1 MAKSVRTFLADF
13 PPNLGF
19 EATAGQHYM
28 LIDSYESTNAVTTA
42 EGQKLSSIGLYI
54 PAGSLTT
61 SYTGNYEG
69 KEGAATAAKSAA
81 IAAGAIGS
89 KAKNVT
95 GKIAAL
101 ATALGQTFT
110 KQVTAAADST
120 GFLSAQGN
128 TPNNHMALVYRGPN
142 SFRQHTFA
150 FKFFPKNSAESETV
164 KKIISEF
171 RFGTLP
177 RMNGGGGLIKD
188 AFFKS
193 PRHHKIRFCQG
204 GSGADGAQSENGY
217 LFEIGTSVIT
227 NMVVNYDPQSV
238 VSFHSGGQPVA
249 IDLSLTFQEIELQI
263 NTKDSIYSGQGRDA
277 LVDATADSQNQSSSQ
292 TTSEQQ
298 SRSEAALSQ
307 QRDTGGSRQNRARDF

>member
-1 MAKSVRTFLADF
+1 MATQFLADF

-28 LIDSYESTNAVTTA
+28 LIDSYESKNAVTTNDA
-42 EGQKLSSIGLYI
+42 ETSKLSSIGLYI
-54 PAGSLTT
+54 PAGSLST

-69 KEGAATAAKSAA
+69 KDGAA

-110 KQVTAAADST
+110 KQVAAAADST

-142 SFRQHTFA
+142 TFRQHTFA
-150 FKFFPKNSAESETV
+150 FKFFPKNSKESNTV
-164 KKIISEF
+164 RNIISEF

-177 RMNGGGGLIKD
+177 RMNSAAGLVKD

-249 IDLSLTFQEIELQI
+249 IDMSLTFQEIELQI
-263 NTKDSIYSGQGRDA
+263 NTKDSIYNNRGRDA
-277 LVDATADSQNQSSSQ
+277 LVGATADSQNQSRSQ

-298 SRSEAALSQ
+298 AAQ
-307 QRDTGGSRQNRARDF
+307 QRVAEEVNAPPAGSGPS

>member
-69 KEGAATAAKSAA
+69 KEGAATAAKMGGSFGKSSQQDQRSVTTRISDFASALSSTLS
-81 IAAGAIGS
+81 S
-89 KAKNVT
+89 KV
-95 GKIAAL
+95 
-101 ATALGQTFT
+101 AT
-110 KQVTAAADST
+110 AADST
-120 GFLSAQGN
+120 GFISAGGF
-128 TPNNHMALVYRGPN
+128 TPNNHMALVYKGPN

-150 FKFFPKNSAESETV
+150 FKFFPKNSKESETV

-204 GSGADGAQSENGY
+204 GTGADAAGSENGY
-217 LFEIGTSVIT
+217 LFEIGMSVIT

-238 VSFHSGGQPVA
+238 VSFHSKGQPVA
-249 IDLSLTFQEIELQI
+249 IDMSLTFQEIKLQI

-277 LVDATADSQNQSSSQ
+277 LVDATADSQNQSRSQ

-298 SRSEAALSQ
+298 AAQ
-307 QRDTGGSRQNRARDF
+307 QRVAEEGNAPPAGSGPS

>member
-1 MAKSVRTFLADF
+1 MATSVRTFLADF

-42 EGQKLSSIGLYI
+42 EGQKLSSVGLYI

-69 KEGAATAAKSAA
+69 KEGAATAARMGGTFGGSPSDERSVTDKISDFASSLSSTL
-81 IAAGAIGS
+81 GS
-89 KAKNVT
+89 KVA
-95 GKIAAL
+95 
-101 ATALGQTFT
+101 
-110 KQVTAAADST
+110 AAADST
-120 GFLSAQGN
+120 GFISAQGL
-128 TPNNHMALVYRGPN
+128 TPNNHMALVYKGPN

-150 FKFFPKNSAESETV
+150 FKFFPKNEKESETV
-164 KKIISEF
+164 KKIIAEF

-177 RMNGGGGLIKD
+177 RMNSGGLIKD

-204 GSGADGAQSENGY
+204 GSGADGAGSSNGY
-217 LFEIGTSVIT
+217 LFEIGMSVIT
-227 NMVVNYDPQSV
+227 NMAVNYDPQSV
-238 VSFHSGGQPVA
+238 VSFHKDGQPVE
-249 IDLSLTFQEIELQI
+249 IDMSLTFQEIELQI

-298 SRSEAALSQ
+298 AV
-307 QRDTGGSRQNRARDF
+307 QRDANLASLGGQNKVNPRLG

>member
-1 MAKSVRTFLADF
+1 MAKTGNTFLADF

-28 LIDSYESTNAVTTA
+28 LIDSYESTNAVMTA

-61 SYTGNYEG
+61 SYTGNYEP
-69 KEGAATAAKSAA
+69 KEGAASAA
-81 IAAGAIGS
+81 RTGGS
-89 KAKNVT
+89 FTGDASVT
-95 GKIAAL
+95 TKLSVMASAL
-101 ATALGQTFT
+101 AKTFT
-110 KQVTAAADST
+110 AKVTAAGDTT
-120 GFLSAQGN
+120 GFISAQGFS
-128 TPNNHMALVYRGPN
+128 PNNHMALVYKGPN

-150 FKFFPKNSAESETV
+150 FKFFPKNSKESETV

-177 RMNGGGGLIKD
+177 RMNGGGGVIKD

-204 GSGADGAQSENGY
+204 GTGADGAQSENGY
-217 LFEIGTSVIT
+217 LFEIGMSVIT

-238 VSFHSGGQPVA
+238 VSFHKEGQPVA
-249 IDLSLTFQEIELQI
+249 IDMSLTFQEIKLQI
-263 NTKDSIYSGQGRDA
+263 NTKDSIYNNRDRDA
-277 LVDATADSQNQSSSQ
+277 LVNATADSQNQSRSQ

-298 SRSEAALSQ
+298 AAQ
-307 QRDTGGSRQNRARDF
+307 QRVAEEVNAPSPGSGAS

>member
-1 MAKSVRTFLADF
+1 MATQFLADF

-42 EGQKLSSIGLYI
+42 EGQKLSSVGLYI

-69 KEGAATAAKSAA
+69 KEGAA
-81 IAAGAIGS
+81 IAARATGS
-89 KAKNVT
+89 QSRNMT
-95 GKIAAL
+95 GKIGDF
-101 ATALGQTFT
+101 ATALGETVAKQFT
-110 KQVTAAADST
+110 GAADST
-120 GFLSAQGN
+120 GFISAQGL
-128 TPNNHMALVYRGPN
+128 TPNNHMALVYKGPN

-150 FKFFPKNSAESETV
+150 FKFFPKNEKESETV
-164 KKIISEF
+164 KKIIAEF

-177 RMNGGGGLIKD
+177 RMNSGGLIKD

-204 GSGADGAQSENGY
+204 GSGADGAGSSNGY
-217 LFEIGTSVIT
+217 LFEIGMSVIT
-227 NMVVNYDPQSV
+227 NMAVNYDPQSV
-238 VSFHSGGQPVA
+238 VSFHKDGQPVE
-249 IDLSLTFQEIELQI
+249 IDMSLTFQEIELQI

-298 SRSEAALSQ
+298 AAASLAEVQSAG
-307 QRDTGGSRQNRARDF
+307 TGNPHER

>member
-1 MAKSVRTFLADF
+1 MATSVKAFIADF

-69 KEGAATAAKSAA
+69 KDGAA
-81 IAAGAIGS
+81 IAARAIGS
-89 KAKNVT
+89 KASNVT
-95 GKIAAL
+95 GKITAL
-101 ATALGQTFT
+101 ASALGETFT
-110 KQVTAAADST
+110 KQVSAAADST

-142 SFRQHTFA
+142 TFRQHTFA
-150 FKFFPKNSAESETV
+150 FKFFPKNSKESNTV
-164 KKIISEF
+164 RNIISEF

-177 RMNGGGGLIKD
+177 RMNSAAGLVKD

-204 GSGADGAQSENGY
+204 GTGADGAQSENGY
-217 LFEIGTSVIT
+217 LFEIGMSVIT

-238 VSFHSGGQPVA
+238 VSFHSKRSTSSNRYV
-249 IDLSLTFQEIELQI
+249 
-263 NTKDSIYSGQGRDA
+263 
-277 LVDATADSQNQSSSQ
+277 VDVPRNKTSNQY
-292 TTSEQQ
+292 
-298 SRSEAALSQ
+298 
-307 QRDTGGSRQNRARDF
+307 

>member
-1 MAKSVRTFLADF
+1 MATSVRTFLADF

-42 EGQKLSSIGLYI
+42 EGQKLSSVGLYI

-69 KEGAATAAKSAA
+69 KEGAATAARMGGSFGGSPSDERSVTAKISDFASSLSSTL
-81 IAAGAIGS
+81 GS
-89 KAKNVT
+89 KVA
-95 GKIAAL
+95 
-101 ATALGQTFT
+101 
-110 KQVTAAADST
+110 AAADST
-120 GFLSAQGN
+120 GFISAQGL
-128 TPNNHMALVYRGPN
+128 TPNNHMALVYKGPN
-142 SFRQHTFA
+142 TFRQHTFA

-164 KKIISEF
+164 KKIIAEF

-177 RMNGGGGLIKD
+177 RMNSGGLIKD
-188 AFFKS
+188 SFFKS
-193 PRHHKIRFCQG
+193 PRHHKIRFCRG
-204 GSGADGAQSENGY
+204 GSGADGAGSSNGY
-217 LFEIGTSVIT
+217 LFEIGMSVIT
-227 NMVVNYDPQSV
+227 NMAVNYDPQSV
-238 VSFHSGGQPVA
+238 VSFHKDGQPVE
-249 IDLSLTFQEIELQI
+249 IDMSLTFQEIELQI

-298 SRSEAALSQ
+298 AAASLAEVQSAG
-307 QRDTGGSRQNRARDF
+307 TGNPHER